1 MESDKC
7 SGQIDFKIYICG
19 LLMLSQS
26 AIFAQS
32 PVVKNTSTDKTYAN
46 TTEIQKVKNASVE
59 QVLTEINNDYGL
71 GDVVRITDA
80 PPPKPVETTPT
91 INRTEKPIE
100 ITSKTPVI
108 PTVSKV
114 ETVAEVEKKTRPE
127 SVNNA
132 PEPPLNPI
140 FTEVV
145 DPEYSVGVK
154 KENTNKSVSEKNT
167 ESVSAQNSNVLKNNS
182 VKTSR
187 NYNSRSGSSSYNKKS
202 FFSFFK
208 KSKPKTTKRRVPK
221 SNGQYGCYKF

>member
-7 SGQIDFKIYICG
+7 SGQVDFKIYVLG

-26 AIFAQS
+26 AIFAQT
-32 PVVKNTSTDKTYAN
+32 PVVKNTTTDKTYAN

-59 QVLTEINNDYGL
+59 QVLTEIDKDYGL

-100 ITSKTPVI
+100 VTSKTPVI
-108 PTVSKV
+108 STASQPVAM
-114 ETVAEVEKKTRPE
+114 AEVVIDKKSRYE
-127 SVNNA
+127 NAYNA

-140 FTEVV
+140 YTEG
-145 DPEYSVGVK
+145 VGVK
-154 KENTNKSVSEKNT
+154 KETKAVLEKKD
-167 ESVSAQNSNVLKNNS
+167 ESVSTQKKTVLKNNS
-182 VKTSR
+182 VKTSK
-187 NYNSRSGSSSYNKKS
+187 NYNVRRGSSNYNKKS
-202 FFSFFK
+202 FFSFFS

-221 SNGQYGCYKF
+221 NNGQYGCYKF

>member
-7 SGQIDFKIYICG
+7 SGQVDFKIYVLG
-19 LLMLSQS
+19 LLMLTQS

-32 PVVKNTSTDKTYAN
+32 PVVKNTVTDKTYAN

-59 QVLTEINNDYGL
+59 QVLNEIDKDYGL

-91 INRTEKPIE
+91 INRAEKPIE
-100 ITSKTPVI
+100 VTSKTPVI
-108 PTVSKV
+108 PSAQS
-114 ETVAEVEKKTRPE
+114 VATLEVVVEKNNRSVK
-127 SVNNA
+127 VNNA

-140 FTEVV
+140 YTEVV

-154 KENTNKSVSEKNT
+154 KESKTVLEKKT
-167 ESVSAQNSNVLKNNS
+167 ESVSTQKKTVLKNNS
-182 VKTSR
+182 VKTSK
-187 NYNSRSGSSSYNKKS
+187 SYNVRKGSNSYHKKP

>member
-7 SGQIDFKIYICG
+7 SGQVDFKIYVLG
-19 LLMLSQS
+19 LLMLTQS
-26 AIFAQS
+26 AIFAQT
-32 PVVKNTSTDKTYAN
+32 PVVKNTATDKTYAN

-59 QVLTEINNDYGL
+59 QVLTEIDKDYGL

-80 PPPKPVETTPT
+80 PPPKSVETTPT
-91 INRTEKPIE
+91 VNRVEKPIK

-108 PTVSKV
+108 PTASKPEKV
-114 ETVAEVEKKTRPE
+114 EAEKKTRPV

-154 KENTNKSVSEKNT
+154 KENINKSVSEKKT
-167 ESVSAQNSNVLKNNS
+167 QSVSTQKKTILKNNS
-182 VKTSR
+182 VKTAK
-187 NYNSRSGSSSYNKKS
+187 NYNVRRGSSNYNKKS

>member
-1 MESDKC
+1 MIIDEFFNKIASKDESLT
-7 SGQIDFKIYICG
+7 SLNTAFASEGAYINIPK
-19 LLMLSQS
+19 SK
-26 AIFAQS
+26 
-32 PVVKNTSTDKTYAN
+32 VV
-46 TTEIQKVKNASVE
+46 
-59 QVLTEINNDYGL
+59 
-71 GDVVRITDA
+71 
-80 PPPKPVETTPT
+80 
-91 INRTEKPIE
+91 EKPIE

-108 PTVSKV
+108 PTASKPEKV
-114 ETVAEVEKKTRPE
+114 EAEKKTRPV

-167 ESVSAQNSNVLKNNS
+167 ESVSAQKSSVLKNNS

-208 KSKPKTTKRRVPK
+208 K
-221 SNGQYGCYKF
+221 

>member
-108 PTVSKV
+108 PTASKV
-114 ETVAEVEKKTRPE
+114 GTVEEVEKKTRPV

-154 KENTNKSVSEKNT
+154 KENINKSISEKKT
-167 ESVSAQNSNVLKNNS
+167 GPVSARNTSVLKII
-182 VKTSR
+182 
-187 NYNSRSGSSSYNKKS
+187 
-202 FFSFFK
+202 
-208 KSKPKTTKRRVPK
+208 
-221 SNGQYGCYKF
+221 Q